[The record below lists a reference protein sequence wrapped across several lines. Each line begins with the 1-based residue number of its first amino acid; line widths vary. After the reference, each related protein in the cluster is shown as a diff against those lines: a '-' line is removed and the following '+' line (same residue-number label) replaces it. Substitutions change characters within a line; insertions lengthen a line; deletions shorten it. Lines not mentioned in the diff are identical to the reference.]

1 MAQEIPRLVDHLF
14 RREAG
19 KMVSYLTKL
28 FGLNNLS
35 LAEDVVQDTLCRAL
49 ETWKFHGL
57 PDNPS
62 AWLMRAARNRAIDI
76 IRREQNFRTFMPDL
90 AYFVKLQESLLPDGE
105 KLVFDKEIQDDQLRL
120 MFACCSPALSPDL
133 QVTLI
138 LKTLCGFG
146 VEEIASA
153 LLVGADSIEKR
164 LSRAKKVFQAS
175 GALEEVEGIPELQ
188 SRLQAIY
195 DSIYLLFNEG
205 YNGSQSEFMV
215 REDLC
220 YEALRLA
227 LLLSEHPAG
236 RSPKTYALV
245 ALMCFHAARLTGR
258 MDAEGCLILL
268 EAQDRSQ
275 WNKELIGKGFE
286 YLEMAAKGGEISEYH
301 LEAGIASLHCMAES
315 YEKTNWA
322 EILKIYD
329 LLYQMKPTPIVALNR
344 AIARGQAKG
353 PEEGLAALKGIDG
366 LEKLKDY
373 PFYPA
378 ALGEFHRLAG
388 RDKEAGEY
396 FGKALQLARGPSE
409 TKFLERK
416 LKACGWDHREI
427 SWGPKV

>member
-1 MAQEIPRLVDHLF
+1 MPQEIPELMDHLF

-28 FGLNNLS
+28 FGLNNLA
-35 LAEDVVQDTLCRAL
+35 LAEDVVQDTLCRAM
-49 ETWKFHGL
+49 ETWKFRGL

-76 IRREQNFRTFMPDL
+76 IRREQRFRTFTPDL
-90 AYFVKLQESLLPDGE
+90 TYFVKLQESLLPDSE
-105 KLVFDKEIQDDQLRL
+105 KLAFENEVKDDQLRM
-120 MFACCSPALSPDL
+120 MFACCSPALSEDL

-153 LLVGADSIEKR
+153 LLVSADSIEKR

-175 GALEEVEGIPELQ
+175 GALEEVESIPELQ

-205 YNGSQSEFMV
+205 YNGSQSEMMV
-215 REDLC
+215 REELC

-227 LLLSEHPAG
+227 LLLSDHPAG
-236 RSPKTYALV
+236 RLPKTYALV
-245 ALMCFHAARLTGR
+245 ALMTFHAARLKGR

-268 EAQDRSQ
+268 EAQDRSL
-275 WNKELIGKGFE
+275 WNRELIGRGFE
-286 YLEMAAKGGEISEYH
+286 YLDMAAQDGEVSEYH
-301 LEAGIASLHCMAES
+301 IEAGIASMHCMAET
-315 YEKTNWA
+315 YEQIDWRG
-322 EILKIYD
+322 ILKLYD
-329 LLYQMKPTPIVALNR
+329 LLYKMKPTPIVALNR
-344 AIARGQAKG
+344 AIAIGQAFG
-353 PEEGLAALKGIDG
+353 PEKGLVALNAIED

-388 RDKEAGEY
+388 RTKEAREY
-396 FGKALQLARGPSE
+396 FEKALQLARNPSE
-409 TKFLERK
+409 IKFLERK
-416 LKACGWDHREI
+416 LRA
-427 SWGPKV
+427 SSTL